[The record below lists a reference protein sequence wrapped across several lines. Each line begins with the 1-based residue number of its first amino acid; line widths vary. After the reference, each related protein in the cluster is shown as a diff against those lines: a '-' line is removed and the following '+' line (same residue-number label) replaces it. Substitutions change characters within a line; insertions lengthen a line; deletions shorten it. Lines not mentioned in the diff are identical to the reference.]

1 MTDSVL
7 VDFVKQARE
16 KRESIEDPVTE
27 DAAAL
32 AFTERYRDRLRFDH
46 DVGRW
51 FVWTGTHWQCERT
64 GLAFSWAREL
74 ARELAK
80 AEPNKVR
87 LISSKTSFAGGVER
101 FARTDRAFA
110 VTSEIWDQ
118 NIYLLGTPGGSVDLR
133 TGQLGPAMPQDFI
146 TKVTA
151 VVPADK
157 PECLRW
163 QQFMREATNDDESL
177 IAFLQ
182 QFAGYMLTGDT
193 KEHSLLFI
201 HGGGGNGKSVYQ
213 NTLAGILN
221 DYAETA
227 AMETFV
233 ASNSDKHPTDL
244 AMLHGARL
252 VTASETEEGRAWAES
267 RIKQMTGGD
276 TISARFM
283 RQDFFEFTPQFKL
296 LLIGNHQPTL
306 RNVDD
311 AARRRFNIVP
321 FIHKP
326 AAPDRDLEEKL
337 RAEWPGILR
346 WMIDGCLIWQRFGLV
361 RPQVVLDTTNEYFT
375 EQDSIRQWIEE
386 RCETGKSTLSDTSSN
401 LFRSWTAWATA
412 NGEKPGT
419 TKWFAQALRLHG
431 FRPYRKEKA
440 RGFFGIEAKPEVVR
454 SHWMERDTMTD
465 DGS

>member
-1 MTDSVL
+1 MTSDTTDN
-7 VDFVKQARE
+7 VDNIVKLAAYQELA
-16 KRESIEDPVTE
+16 KNDDPVTE

-32 AFTERYRDRLRFDH
+32 AFTERYRETLRFDH
-46 DVGRW
+46 DIGKW
-51 FVWTGTHWQCERT
+51 LLWTGTHWQRERT

-110 VTSEIWDQ
+110 VTSDIWDR
-118 NIYLLGTPGGSVDLR
+118 NPYLLGTPGGTVDLR
-133 TGQLGPAMPQDFI
+133 SGEIREASPQDFI

-151 VVPADK
+151 VVPADT
-157 PECLRW
+157 PECPRW
-163 QQFMREATNDDESL
+163 LQFMREATNDNEGL

-182 QFAGYMLTGDT
+182 QFLGYTLTGDT

-201 HGGGGNGKSVYQ
+201 HGDGGNGKGVLQ
-213 NTLAGILN
+213 NTIGDILG
-221 DYAETA
+221 DYRQTA
-227 AMETFV
+227 AMETFT
-233 ASNSDKHPTDL
+233 ASPTDKHPTDL

-267 RIKQMTGGD
+267 RIKQITGGD
-276 TISARFM
+276 KISARFM
-283 RQDFFEFTPQFKL
+283 RQDFFEFKPEFKL
-296 LLIGNHQPTL
+296 LLIGNHKPTL

-321 FIHKP
+321 FVHKP
-326 AAPDRDLEEKL
+326 PVKDLDLEAKL

-361 RPQVVLDTTNEYFT
+361 RPQVVLDATNEYFT
-375 EQDSIRQWIEE
+375 EQDSIRQWIED
-386 RCETGKSTLSDTSSN
+386 RCDIGKGTLSDTSTN
-401 LFRSWTAWATA
+401 LFRSWTTWATA

-419 TKWFAQALRLHG
+419 ARWFAQALARQG
-431 FRPYRKEKA
+431 FKPFRKTKA
-440 RGFFGIEAKPEVVR
+440 RGFFGIEAKPDPVR
-454 SHWMERDTMTD
+454 PHWTD
-465 DGS
+465 QA